1 MLLVDALDA
10 RRERVIVLVGG
21 GGKTTTMY
29 RLAREL
35 SALGDR
41 VVVTTTTRIN
51 KPTPDEAP
59 RTVLAPDLSK
69 LSSLIRD
76 SIAIHPI
83 VGVGL
88 DLFEDGKVKGIP
100 PDWVPEVAGLVDH
113 VLVEADG
120 AAEKPFKA
128 PADHEPVIPASAGM
142 VVAVV
147 GIEAVGAVLA
157 RENVHRPERIQ
168 EITGLVPGETI
179 TPAIVA
185 QVLLHPRGITKG
197 TPSGARVVTLINKV
211 DDEVKLA
218 AAREVGRL
226 VLKGGMER
234 VVIACV
240 RDDPPVVEVM
250 V

>member
-113 VLVEADG
+113 VLV
-120 AAEKPFKA
+120 
-128 PADHEPVIPASAGM
+128 
-142 VVAVV
+142 
-147 GIEAVGAVLA
+147 
-157 RENVHRPERIQ
+157 
-168 EITGLVPGETI
+168 
-179 TPAIVA
+179 
-185 QVLLHPRGITKG
+185 
-197 TPSGARVVTLINKV
+197 
-211 DDEVKLA
+211 
-218 AAREVGRL
+218 
-226 VLKGGMER
+226 
-234 VVIACV
+234 
-240 RDDPPVVEVM
+240 
-250 V
+250 